1 MLPPSWRLNRSTI
14 LNQQLLYRLN
24 QLFCLPFSATAINCP
39 EFSHYSICT
48 SSCPATCSDLTAP
61 LNCNSPCTEGCE
73 CVDGYVLSTDT
84 CVPIQECGCD
94 VDGRYHAVGESF
106 WASVDCSVQCWCEEE
121 GDVNCFNAT
130 CQEGEVC
137 TVEKGYQGC
146 YPKRETLCLVSQ
158 DQVLHTFDGVGFV
171 YPSDNSY
178 TLVKTCPDR
187 PTYLEVDISKKK
199 PDLSPDWLRTLM
211 IQVAN
216 QDVKIGGVDNSEIKV
231 GIYW

>member
-1 MLPPSWRLNRSTI
+1 M
-14 LNQQLLYRLN
+14 
-24 QLFCLPFSATAINCP
+24 
-39 EFSHYSICT
+39 
-48 SSCPATCSDLTAP
+48 
-61 LNCNSPCTEGCE
+61 
-73 CVDGYVLSTDT
+73 
-84 CVPIQECGCD
+84 
-94 VDGRYHAVGESF
+94 DGRYHAVGESF
-106 WASVDCSVQCWCEEE
+106 WASVDCTMQCWCEEE

-231 GIYW
+231 RIYWRVTGSKAGWVGSGHCS